1 MASIVIS
8 GVISLV
14 DYPEAIYL
22 WKVHKFDF
30 GVWMIAF
37 LGTLFLGVE
46 LGLGIAV
53 VLSLLLVIFES
64 AYPHT
69 AVLGRLPGTHQYRNI
84 KQYPRAER
92 YDGIVMVRIDAPIY
106 FANTQHVREKI
117 EKYYERAQEELEKQQ
132 QPQQPKQVVRY
143 IILEMGAVSHVDT
156 SALHILSDLNSN
168 YKSTRQIQVC
178 LANPNKSVMH
188 RLVLSGLVDEIGRE
202 HIFVSLQDA
211 VEHCLHAM
219 DEIEMSTRYDEDPH
233 LTTAELEELMMGS
246 KGEEPT
252 PSSSSSS
259 RNKNEKLREV
269 SDVEKGLLQVADT
282 VTTTYSEQEVETA
295 AASPPMKNL

>member
-1 MASIVIS
+1 M
-8 GVISLV
+8 V

>member
-252 PSSSSSS
+252 PLSSS